1 MSIFNEKTNLPT
13 NGGREIETVI
23 GPSVK
28 VEGNFRGQGNVIVE
42 GVVHGSLKTDKDL
55 TVGAGA
61 KISASVTAA
70 NAKISGEVRGTV
82 KIKGKLELTETAK
95 IFGDIETE
103 VLSITPGAILNGK
116 CTMVKEAPAPELF
129 GPTAAKEKSKV
140 FEKKK

>member
-1 MSIFNEKTNLPT
+1 MSLFNDKQSLPT
-13 NGGREIETVI
+13 NGGKEIETVI

-61 KISASVTAA
+61 KISANVTAA
-70 NAKISGEVRGTV
+70 NAKISGEVKGTV

-95 IFGDIETE
+95 IFGDVETE
-103 VLSITPGAILNGK
+103 ILSIAPGAILNGK
-116 CTMVKEAPAPELF
+116 CTMVKEPPAPELF
-129 GPTAAKEKSKV
+129 GPAVLSPKQKIL
-140 FEKKK
+140 EKKK

>member
-1 MSIFNEKTNLPT
+1 MSLFNEKQTLPT

-42 GVVHGSLKTDKDL
+42 GIVHGSLKTDKDL

-70 NAKISGEVRGTV
+70 NAKISGEVRGAV

-116 CTMVKEAPAPELF
+116 CTMVKEPPAPDLF
-129 GPTAAKEKSKV
+129 GPAGAATKSKIL
-140 FEKKK
+140 EKKK

>member
-1 MSIFNEKTNLPT
+1 MSLFNDKQMMPT

-42 GVVHGSLKTDKDL
+42 GIVHGSLKTDKDL
-55 TVGAGA
+55 TVGSGA
-61 KISASVTAA
+61 KISANVIAA
-70 NAKISGEVRGTV
+70 NAKISGEVKGSV

-103 VLSITPGAILNGK
+103 VLSVTPGAILNGK
-116 CTMVKEAPAPELF
+116 CTMVKETASPELF
-129 GPTAAKEKSKV
+129 GPTAAKEKTKV
-140 FEKKK
+140 IERKK

>member
-1 MSIFNEKTNLPT
+1 MSIFNDKQTLPT
-13 NGGREIETVI
+13 NGGKEIETVI

-55 TVGAGA
+55 TVGVGA
-61 KISASVTAA
+61 KISANVTAA
-70 NAKISGEVRGTV
+70 NAKISGEVRGAV
-82 KIKGKLELTETAK
+82 KIKGKLELMETAK

-103 VLSITPGAILNGK
+103 TLSVTPGAILNGK
-116 CTMVKEAPAPELF
+116 CTMVKEPPIPELF
-129 GPTAAKEKSKV
+129 GPAGSNAKPKP

>member
-1 MSIFNEKTNLPT
+1 MSIFNEKPSLPT
-13 NGGREIETVI
+13 SSGKEIETVI

-55 TVGAGA
+55 TVGTGA
-61 KISASVTAA
+61 KISANVTAA
-70 NAKISGEVRGTV
+70 NAKISGEVKGAV

-103 VLSITPGAILNGK
+103 VLSVTPGAILNGK
-116 CTMVKEAPAPELF
+116 CTMVKEPPAPELF
-129 GPTAAKEKSKV
+129 GPAGAATKSKIL
-140 FEKKK
+140 EKKK

>member
-1 MSIFNEKTNLPT
+1 MSIFNEKQGLPT
-13 NGGREIETVI
+13 NAGREIETVI

-42 GVVHGSLKTDKDL
+42 GIVHGSLKTDKDL

-61 KISASVTAA
+61 KISANVIAA
-70 NAKISGEVRGTV
+70 NAKISGEVKGTV

-103 VLSITPGAILNGK
+103 TLSVTPGAILNGK
-116 CTMVKEAPAPELF
+116 CTMVKEPPTPELF
-129 GPTAAKEKSKV
+129 GPSSTKEKPKTI
-140 FEKKK
+140 EKRK

>member
-1 MSIFNEKTNLPT
+1 MSIFNDKQSLPT

-61 KISASVTAA
+61 KISASVIAA

-82 KIKGKLELTETAK
+82 KIKGKLELTETAR

-103 VLSITPGAILNGK
+103 TLSVAPGAILNGK
-116 CTMVKEAPAPELF
+116 CTMVKEPPTPELF
-129 GPTAAKEKSKV
+129 GPAGAGAKPKIL
-140 FEKKK
+140 EKKK